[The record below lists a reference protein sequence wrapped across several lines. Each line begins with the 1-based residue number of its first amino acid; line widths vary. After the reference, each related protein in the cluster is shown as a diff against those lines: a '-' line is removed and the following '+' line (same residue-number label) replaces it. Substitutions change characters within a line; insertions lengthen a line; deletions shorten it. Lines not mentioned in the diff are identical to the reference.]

1 MTLAPQGIGDSWEL
15 DGFSFNTGADA
26 RGYSLL
32 MKTHKGWDDG
42 RPARPRL
49 TERPNGDGFYR
60 SPNYR
65 GGKVVELSGLARAGS
80 RADRE
85 VLKRLLNSVCAE
97 PNTLYALSKTTRVDT
112 LTAYVELADAP
123 VVADL
128 PDGLTLTFNIQVV
141 APDGRRYATELKNAE
156 ARLEQAGVEGVY
168 WNGPAPGSTGTE
180 WNGPGPATTG
190 VVYQA
195 SSATGSTIALD
206 NDGTAP
212 APVLFT
218 ITAPSTG
225 TLPTPTITRIDTGE
239 VIAYSGTMVVGDVLT
254 INTGTG
260 LALLN
265 GVPVRGAFSRFE
277 PFEIP
282 KAATIAVQFSAGG
295 PADTAALLAQWSDA
309 YN

>member
-1 MTLAPQGIGDSWEL
+1 MATLPAVGDSWDL
-15 DGFSFNTGADA
+15 DGFSFNTGADD

-32 MKTHKGWDDG
+32 VKTAKGWDDG

-49 TERPNGDGFYR
+49 TDRPNGDGSYR

-65 GGKVVELSGLARAGS
+65 GPKVIELAGIAQAGS

-85 VLKRLLNSVCAE
+85 QLKRRLNAVCAD
-97 PNTLYALSKTTRVDT
+97 PNALYALSKTTAVDT

-123 VVADL
+123 AVTDL
-128 PDGLTLTFNIQVV
+128 PDGLTLTFNLQFV
-141 APDGRRYATELKNAE
+141 APDGRRYSTTLKSAL
-156 ARLEQAGVEGVY
+156 AMLAQAGAEGVY
-168 WNGPAPGSTGTE
+168 WNGPAPGSTGVE

-190 VVYQA
+190 TVYQA
-195 SSATGSTIALD
+195 SSSTGSTIALD

-212 APVLFT
+212 APILFT
-218 ITAPSTG
+218 IAAPSAG
-225 TLPTPTITRIDTGE
+225 TMPTPTITRIDTGE
-239 VIAYSGTMVVGDVLT
+239 TMAYTGTLRPGDLLT
-254 INTGTG
+254 VNTGTG

-265 GVPVRGAFSRFE
+265 GIPVRGGFGRFE

-282 KAATIAVQFSAGG
+282 KDTAIAVQFSAGG
-295 PADTAALLAQWSDA
+295 PADTATMLAQWSDA